1 MSTEI
6 TAIILALAVSLIPAE
21 VLCREQSHESIGTIG
36 QTDTNTVRRMTL
48 PDGVKVAIVA
58 TNRTFSMSDNG
69 RGRADIRHFPA
80 RAGNAQPS
88 CTSDWWKGLVLG
100 PTPTND
106 LPYATYELNRQEDCV
121 ALLRGIDYC
130 VEDAVPATNLWNML
144 AVLHGD
150 IRRKKMDVIPV
161 VYRNFGIIT
170 NQVELQQRRAANRAA
185 AEMRGYQIAL
195 FTLEERIQ
203 TVFSKASKSQ
213 ALSSFPALERNTIV
227 SNIVATA
234 RLTPIEAESLGMTN
248 ILVEASGSGSS
259 D

>member
-1 MSTEI
+1 MNMKIS
-6 TAIILALAVSLIPAE
+6 AVVLALAVSLMPTAVE
-21 VLCREQSHESIGTIG
+21 CHEQAQVSIDAAG
-36 QTDTNTVRRMTL
+36 QADTNTVRCITL
-48 PDGVKVAIVA
+48 SDGV
-58 TNRTFSMSDNG
+58 
-69 RGRADIRHFPA
+69 PC
-80 RAGNAQPS
+80 AGCAQSS
-88 CTSDWWKGLVLG
+88 CTSNWWKRLAIE

-106 LPYATYELNRQEDCV
+106 LPYATYEVNRQEDYV
-121 ALLRGIDYC
+121 ALLGGIDYC

-150 IRRKKMDVIPV
+150 IRSKKMDGIPV
-161 VYRNFGIIT
+161 ACRNFGIIT
-170 NQVELQQRRAANRAA
+170 NQVELQQRRAVNLET
-185 AEMRGYQIAL
+185 AEMRDYQIAL

-227 SNIVATA
+227 SNLVATA

>member
-1 MSTEI
+1 MNMKIS
-6 TAIILALAVSLIPAE
+6 AVVLALAVSLMPTAVE
-21 VLCREQSHESIGTIG
+21 CHEQAQVSIDAAG
-36 QTDTNTVRRMTL
+36 QADTNTVRCITL
-48 PDGVKVAIVA
+48 SDGVQVVIVP
-58 TNRTFSMSDNG
+58 TNRKISMFGNG
-69 RGRADIRHFPA
+69 RR
-80 RAGNAQPS
+80 RAGVGLSQACAGCTQPS
-88 CTSDWWKGLVLG
+88 CTSNWWKRLAIE

-106 LPYATYELNRQEDCV
+106 LPYATYEVNRQEDYV
-121 ALLRGIDYC
+121 ALLGGIDYS

-150 IRRKKMDVIPV
+150 IRSKKMDGIPV
-161 VYRNFGIIT
+161 ACRNFGIIT
-170 NQVELQQRRAANRAA
+170 NQVELQQRRAVNLET
-185 AEMRGYQIAL
+185 AEMRDYQIAL

-227 SNIVATA
+227 SNLVATS